1 MQQQPTQYV
10 SKHAFQGDIR
20 QAQLSFGPGIVIT
33 AKPGQEGAWWW
44 GSCNGKEGWFPPTY
58 VGAPVPQQGPP
69 LNAFQGPPQQQQ
81 QQQASMQQR
90 MQQATFTSSV
100 QQRQAAPVRQGPPPG
115 AFGQQGGGAGYGGP
129 PAAAFNQQGPA
140 AGYGGPPA
148 AAFHQQGPAA
158 GYGGPPQQAY
168 EPADPFAGLDA
179 PAPAISSGVSASQ
192 SMGSSPSMG
201 SMGSGSIQ
209 SVPPMQSQSSPV
221 KPMPAATPKAS
232 PADNATAAFARMGLA
247 APPVANKPAAATK
260 AAPPAPAAS
269 QSAVPPPVASKS
281 AVPPPAASKS
291 AVPPPAGIFAS
302 TQSSSV
308 PAAKPPVPQKETEAE
323 KQERI
328 FREQEEA
335 KQKALSR
342 KDKEE
347 IRQMQEKAAQEE
359 ASSGM
364 GVSGVKL
371 QVSASGEVEVG
382 AGLPVGGFNPYDYLA
397 NTSVLPDRK
406 YSPIFRTPPF
416 WAMLDLNTYVHQK
429 PVPKEMLDNR
439 AANYEQLGKALSF
452 VSHICV
458 ATEKESRGG
467 RGRFSQRGQQEE
479 SPLAFL
485 RSNHLACEACVKL
498 ISLLPHSAGAS
509 GQVLDGLFLNFLN
522 VFISLIQNL
531 PPNQQLVLPGGWQQP
546 EYTYLCLY
554 IIRNCGNGRW
564 CFTVCNTG
572 RDGLQYHP
580 ASFDPETGRELKQLA
595 MTVWDIPKDR
605 ILDSTFWT
613 LLFRMQVYPSRKNC
627 AAFLYTK
634 LLPSLNSRPL
644 LSNLDQGPADYLEVP
659 NPITAQSY
667 HPLACLALTS
677 TPSPQARPSKY
688 TKLLVMNAAVDLAYA
703 EIANAPPSSMDPE
716 DTRILK
722 LSGRNL
728 ANFASTMNANTVGDG
743 TLGASL
749 SDTWDLLDK
758 LLKKIN
764 FASSKPTDQYSHG
777 LSATA
782 MNDDFSK
789 GKIISLSSGAGSAA
803 HPLFG
808 RLRRDNYDE
817 VVKNLR
823 GDPRPDPIVIPA
835 VLTDESLP
843 PVATNYMN
851 ATSYLQRIADAC
863 SLLLQQRRL
872 IKNSP
877 AFAAS
882 AAQHALMTVLPM
894 PNSDPT
900 FCFWRKHEMRR
911 ETQLNLLFL
920 IRRICRIYSAATAC
934 VQQSRGLIAIR
945 STAFACGACVAD
957 AICRAVAVDDPSTFA
972 LHYSG
977 LCEGPTESFG
987 IEAGAFDTL
996 GANLPIYDPNI
1007 CSLRFQSLEYLR
1019 GVSTN
1024 MDGTKKSTIFNFD
1037 KSLSPMKGD
1046 NVLITQLSI
1055 QLALQRPFPATEQA
1069 LASYSSNLISGRNGS
1084 VIEVLPEF
1092 EYFRDIIFHF
1102 KHAVS
1107 GKAQTAEV
1115 PDSHTWL
1122 ASDATL
1128 HWELRRTDKED
1139 PTLLY
1144 HVTAFQGHHQDYVER
1159 IAQQETKSKETAYKG
1174 FLSLFAS
1181 KSRDVRSRLSSA
1193 DATTVV
1199 NSCGE
1204 KFLNKRYALT
1214 DVLFRT
1220 ACQSCLSPLAAFQS

>member
-1 MQQQPTQYV
+1 M
-10 SKHAFQGDIR
+10 
-20 QAQLSFGPGIVIT
+20 
-33 AKPGQEGAWWW
+33 
-44 GSCNGKEGWFPPTY
+44 
-58 VGAPVPQQGPP
+58 
-69 LNAFQGPPQQQQ
+69 
-81 QQQASMQQR
+81 
-90 MQQATFTSSV
+90 
-100 QQRQAAPVRQGPPPG
+100 
-115 AFGQQGGGAGYGGP
+115 
-129 PAAAFNQQGPA
+129 
-140 AGYGGPPA
+140 
-148 AAFHQQGPAA
+148 
-158 GYGGPPQQAY
+158 
-168 EPADPFAGLDA
+168 
-179 PAPAISSGVSASQ
+179 
-192 SMGSSPSMG
+192 
-201 SMGSGSIQ
+201 
-209 SVPPMQSQSSPV
+209 
-221 KPMPAATPKAS
+221 
-232 PADNATAAFARMGLA
+232 
-247 APPVANKPAAATK
+247 
-260 AAPPAPAAS
+260 
-269 QSAVPPPVASKS
+269 
-281 AVPPPAASKS
+281 
-291 AVPPPAGIFAS
+291 
-302 TQSSSV
+302 
-308 PAAKPPVPQKETEAE
+308 
-323 KQERI
+323 
-328 FREQEEA
+328 
-335 KQKALSR
+335 
-342 KDKEE
+342 
-347 IRQMQEKAAQEE
+347 
-359 ASSGM
+359 
-364 GVSGVKL
+364 
-371 QVSASGEVEVG
+371 
-382 AGLPVGGFNPYDYLA
+382 
-397 NTSVLPDRK
+397 
-406 YSPIFRTPPF
+406 
-416 WAMLDLNTYVHQK
+416 
-429 PVPKEMLDNR
+429 
-439 AANYEQLGKALSF
+439 
-452 VSHICV
+452 
-458 ATEKESRGG
+458 
-467 RGRFSQRGQQEE
+467 
-479 SPLAFL
+479 
-485 RSNHLACEACVKL
+485 
-498 ISLLPHSAGAS
+498 
-509 GQVLDGLFLNFLN
+509 
-522 VFISLIQNL
+522 
-531 PPNQQLVLPGGWQQP
+531 
-546 EYTYLCLY
+546 LY

-564 CFTVCNTG
+564 SFTVCNTG

-595 MTVWDIPKDR
+595 MTVWDIPRDR

-667 HPLACLALTS
+667 HPLAVLALTS
-677 TPSPQARPSKY
+677 TPSATARPSKY
-688 TKLLVMNAAVDLAYA
+688 SKLLVMNAAVDLAYA

-722 LSGRNL
+722 LAGRNL

-764 FASSKPTDQYSHG
+764 FASAKAMDQYTHG

-782 MNDDFSK
+782 MNDEFSK
-789 GKIISLSSGAGSAA
+789 GKILSLTSGAGSAA

-817 VVKNLR
+817 VVKNLM

-835 VLTDESLP
+835 VLTDETLP
-843 PVATNYMN
+843 PVATNYSN

-882 AAQHALMTVLPM
+882 AAQHALMIVLPM
-894 PNSDPT
+894 PNSDPQ
-900 FCFWRKHEMRR
+900 FCFWRKGEMRR

-977 LCEGPTESFG
+977 LCEGPTEPFG

-996 GANLPIYDPNI
+996 CANLPIYDPNI
-1007 CSLRFQSLEYLR
+1007 CSLRFQCLEYLR

-1024 MDGTKKSTIFNFD
+1024 MDGTKKNTIFNFD
-1037 KSLSPMKGD
+1037 KSLSPMEGD
-1046 NVLITQLSI
+1046 TVLITQLSI

-1107 GKAQTAEV
+1107 GKSQTAEV
-1115 PDSHTWL
+1115 PDSHSWL

-1144 HVTAFQGHHQDYVER
+1144 HVTAFQGHHQEYVER
-1159 IAQQETKSKETAYKG
+1159 IAQQEEKVSKATAYQG

-1181 KSRDVRSRLSSA
+1181 KSREARSRLSSA

-1204 KFLNKRYALT
+1204 KFLNKR
-1214 DVLFRT
+1214 
-1220 ACQSCLSPLAAFQS
+1220 